1 MCVLTV
7 DRPLGG
13 SVEYPEAGGVSIGQ
27 LGAAFIPTQRPLLRG
42 HQPRLGPLLQGPAGE
57 NAGLPL

>member
-1 MCVLTV
+1 MCVLTA

-27 LGAAFIPTQRPLLRG
+27 PGAALVPARRPLLRG
-42 HQPRLGPLLQGPAGE
+42 HQPRLGPLLQGPAWE